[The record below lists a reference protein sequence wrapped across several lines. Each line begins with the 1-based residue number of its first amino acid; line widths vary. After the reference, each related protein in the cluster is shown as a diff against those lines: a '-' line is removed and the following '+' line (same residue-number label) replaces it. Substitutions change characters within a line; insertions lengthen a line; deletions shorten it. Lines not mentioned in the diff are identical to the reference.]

1 MNQPIVCTS
10 NKPLYNQ
17 IRDYL
22 LEKIT
27 DGTYP
32 PHSQIPSENELGE
45 LFNVSRITVR
55 QALNQL
61 QQDGFIFKIHGK
73 GSFVSRP
80 KAFQNITHLQGFAE
94 ALNSLG
100 HEVFN
105 QIKFFDF
112 ITAPIHVAAK
122 LQLPLGTIVTEIKRV
137 RVLNRQP
144 VSFEIT
150 YLLEHLGRQLQQVDL
165 VTHDIFLALEEQ
177 CQVSLGHADLNIDAM
192 LADEVLSEFLEVNS
206 NAPILRVER
215 LTHDRA
221 GQPIDFEYL
230 YFSGDAFQYRLRID
244 RQALSQT
251 SKPD

>member
-1 MNQPIVCTS
+1 MNQPIVRN

-17 IRDYL
+17 IRDDL
-22 LEKIT
+22 LAKIA

-55 QALNQL
+55 QALTQL
-61 QQDGFIFKIHGK
+61 QQEGFIFKVHGK
-73 GSFVSRP
+73 GSFISRP
-80 KAFQNITHLQGFAE
+80 KAFQNVSQLQGFAE
-94 ALNSLG
+94 ALTTLG

-105 QIKFFDF
+105 QVKFFDF
-112 ITAPIHVAAK
+112 ITAPIQVAAK
-122 LQLPLGTIVTEIKRV
+122 LKLPVGSQVTQIKRV
-137 RVLNRQP
+137 RLLNRQP

-150 YLLEHLGRQLQQVDL
+150 YLPEALGRQLQQVDL
-165 VTHDIFLALEEQ
+165 VTKDIFLALEDE
-177 CQVSLGHADLNIDAM
+177 CQTPLGHADLSIDAM
-192 LADEVLSEFLEVNS
+192 LADEELSELLQVQS

-215 LTHDRA
+215 LTHNRD

-244 RQALSQT
+244 RQTPHAAQ
-251 SKPD
+251 

>member
-1 MNQPIVCTS
+1 MNQPVARHG

-17 IRDYL
+17 IREYL
-22 LEKIT
+22 LDRIV

-55 QALNQL
+55 QALTQL
-61 QQDGFIFKIHGK
+61 QQEGLIFKVHGK

-80 KAFQNITHLQGFAE
+80 KAFQNVSQLQGFAE
-94 ALNSLG
+94 AMTG
-100 HEVFN
+100 MGYEIFN
-105 QIKFFDF
+105 QVKFFDF
-112 ITAPIHVAAK
+112 VAAPIHVAAK
-122 LQLPLGTIVTEIKRV
+122 LKLPVGTKVAEIKRV
-137 RVLNRQP
+137 RLLNRKP

-150 YLLEHLGRQLQQVDL
+150 YLPESIGIQLQQVDL
-165 VTHDIFLALEEQ
+165 VTTDIFLAIEQ
-177 CQVSLGHADLNIDAM
+177 QFQIPLGHADLNIDAI
-192 LADEVLSEFLEVNS
+192 LADDELSSFLQVEH

-215 LTHDRA
+215 LTHNNQ

-244 RQALSQT
+244 RQT
-251 SKPD
+251 H